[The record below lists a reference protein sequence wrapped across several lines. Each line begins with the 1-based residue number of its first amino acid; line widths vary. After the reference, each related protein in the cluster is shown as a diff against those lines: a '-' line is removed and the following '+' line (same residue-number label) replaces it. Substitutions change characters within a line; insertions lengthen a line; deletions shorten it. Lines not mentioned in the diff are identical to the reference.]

1 MNKSCEYFEQL
12 ISNEADA
19 PLSASEQQ
27 ELQNHLA
34 TCAHC
39 REFQGSVNR
48 SSELFKRLPM
58 ATASAPLALN
68 QPKKSGTSPLQ
79 RIWRSHIT
87 LPAPLAAA
95 ALLIIIG
102 FSVWIATRHPE
113 SPVLPPSK
121 PTAEIN
127 YVQVEQIAPG
137 SGTPIVA
144 PKKP

>member
-1 MNKSCEYFEQL
+1 MNRSCEYFEQL
-12 ISNEADA
+12 ISNQADS
-19 PLSASEQQ
+19 PLSAAEQA
-27 ELQNHLA
+27 ELRTHLA

-39 REFQGSVNR
+39 REFQSSVER
-48 SSELFKRLPM
+48 SSELLKSLPIEKVN
-58 ATASAPLALN
+58 APLNVSLS
-68 QPKKSGTSPLQ
+68 QSVRPGPLQ

-102 FSVWIATRHPE
+102 FSVWMATRHTKT
-113 SPVLPPSK
+113 PVMPPSK

-137 SGTPIVA
+137 SGTPIPA
-144 PKKP
+144 PRKP